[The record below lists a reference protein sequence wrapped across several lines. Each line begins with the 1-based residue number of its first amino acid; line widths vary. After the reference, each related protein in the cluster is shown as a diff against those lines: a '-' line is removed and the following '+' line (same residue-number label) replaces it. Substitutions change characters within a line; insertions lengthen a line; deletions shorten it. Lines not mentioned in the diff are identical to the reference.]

1 MRTIFNEAGKQGLSN
16 LVRGELTNVGI
27 RPTDVLVVAVSGGPD
42 SMVLL
47 DLLTQIYCGHE
58 QKLLVAHINHGLR
71 KTADKEEKLVED
83 YVKKHKLQFISRRV
97 SLEGKKTG
105 IEERARELRY
115 AALQEIAFAHK
126 ASWIITAHTADDQVE
141 TVIANWMRG
150 SGVRGL
156 GGMHLVA
163 GNIVRPMLNI
173 HKEKLLDY
181 AKKHKLRYAV
191 DESNASFEFTRNRIR
206 HQLLPILRKFNSQI
220 DNQLLNN
227 SRIWR
232 QVDEALT
239 ELARIYL
246 HRIGKTTKGRVVL
259 SISKLR
265 ELTPLIQVEVLK
277 LAIRAVGGN
286 LVDLEQ
292 THFVE
297 VGKLMA
303 SSRHQ
308 VKKRRLGGELF
319 ISKAYDKITV
329 SQS

>member
-1 MRTIFNEAGKQGLSN
+1 MEKQGLAN

-47 DLLTQIYCGHE
+47 DLLTQIYRGYE
-58 QKLLVAHINHGLR
+58 QKLIVVHINHGLR
-71 KTADKEEKLVED
+71 KTADREEKLVAD
-83 YVKKHKLQFISRRV
+83 YAKKHKLQFVSRRV
-97 SLEGKKTG
+97 SLAGKKTG

-115 AALQEIAFAHK
+115 SALQEIVSLHK

-141 TVIANWMRG
+141 TVIANWLRG

-156 GGMHLVA
+156 GGVHSVA

-173 HKEKLLDY
+173 QKEKLLDY
-181 AKKHKLRYAV
+181 AKKHKLRYAI
-191 DESNASFEFTRNRIR
+191 DESNASLEFTRNRIR
-206 HQLLPILRKFNSQI
+206 HQLLPILRKYNSQI
-220 DNQLLNN
+220 DNQLLNS

-239 ELARIYL
+239 ELARVYL
-246 HRIGKTTKGRVVL
+246 RRIGKTAKGRVVL

-265 ELTPLIQVEVLK
+265 ELTPLMQVEVMK
-277 LAIRAVGGN
+277 LAIRTIGGS

-292 THFVE
+292 THFGE
-297 VGKLMA
+297 VAKLMA

-308 VKKRRLGGELF
+308 VKKRRLGGGLF